1 MYNERYACIYIFSFQ
16 ELMNDDPKE
25 SKNWKSIFIALFVI
39 VTVLGLVIT
48 AIVLVTPGNL
58 YDTGGW

>member
-1 MYNERYACIYIFSFQ
+1 MS
-16 ELMNDDPKE
+16 DDPKE